1 MSDTANYGTLILRP
15 HYLQWA
21 IDKCPWIVI
30 NIIGYCLYV
39 DTPLHGFFLIL
50 MVAMSLHLIYMLV
63 YQTMMKFTVTGEMI
77 IYEYGVFCRK
87 REYIELYRVVDFRED
102 ISFLQNI
109 FELKTVT
116 VLSGDRTTPTLKIPG
131 ISLSYPLVPE
141 LRKRVEFNKLRKGIY
156 EITNR

>member
-1 MSDTANYGTLILRP
+1 MNDTVNYGTLILRP
-15 HYLQWA
+15 QYLQWA
-21 IDKCPWIVI
+21 IEKCLWIGI
-30 NIIGYCLYV
+30 NIIGYCLYF
-39 DTPLHGFFLIL
+39 DTPLPGFFLIL

-63 YQTMMKFTVTGEMI
+63 YMVMIKFTITDEMI
-77 IYEYGVFCRK
+77 IYEHGVFYRK

-131 ISLSYPLVPE
+131 ISLTYPLVPE
-141 LRKRVEFNKLRKGIY
+141 LRRRVEYNKRRKGIY